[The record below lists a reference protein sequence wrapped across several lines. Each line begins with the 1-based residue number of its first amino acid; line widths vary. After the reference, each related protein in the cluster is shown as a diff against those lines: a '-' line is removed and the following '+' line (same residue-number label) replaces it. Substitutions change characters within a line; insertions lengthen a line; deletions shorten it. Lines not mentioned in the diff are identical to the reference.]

1 MAGRVCGNADLT
13 RSISKSIFVTNFPDN
28 TSSKDPWNQCQGYGT
43 IVDVYI
49 PNRLS
54 KAGKRFAFVV
64 RFERSYSRPS
74 QSTHPYKPVN
84 TGAPT
89 FASALKGT
97 ANLPPYISP
106 SPALVLD
113 DSCVVSRELDN
124 YVMGEVKQF
133 SSINNL
139 CVLLSNEGFPNVK
152 LAYLGGLWVM
162 IELESFKSKAKFMKH
177 VGVASWFVRLCNA
190 QSDFVS
196 RERIVWVDIE
206 GVPLH
211 VWSRATF
218 HKIGSKWGEVMELEE
233 CLDDCFGRKRICIK
247 TKQEDNILERFKIIV
262 HGKIFV
268 VRAKELSVWTPI
280 FNKVK
285 DVVYCTDDESVKG
298 ERRKMVEVVHTSND
312 KETSPDPFNI
322 YNLLKKRDDGVDVDD
337 CDSSDTDS
345 LRRKMKSGGSI
356 LEVLDDMINVGH
368 IMGYTMEGCI
378 KDMEKIIGHLSDHRP
393 ILLRDAISN
402 YGATP
407 FRFYHSWLQLDGFDQ
422 MDMSTWTSIT
432 LDDRNRMIRFKTKLQ
447 ILKKEIRTWV
457 ADYKRSQSRRLTEI
471 KSKLHDIDVLL
482 DQGGV
487 NDVILLARKDLM
499 KQLHDFKSSKARD
512 CTQKAKI
519 QWAIEEDEN
528 TKFFHGV
535 INRKRAN
542 LSIKG
547 IMVDGEWV
555 DDPIRVKEEFRT
567 HFATRFQAPATN
579 RCRLD
584 FRFPNCL
591 SLEQASDLESPVTS
605 DEIRNAVCGCGE
617 DKSPGPDGFT
627 FDFFRKFWSII
638 GPDFYLAVE

>member
-1 MAGRVCGNADLT
+1 MAGRVRGNADLT

-28 TSSKDPWNQCQGYGT
+28 TSSKDMWNLCQGYGT
-43 IVDVYI
+43 VVDVYI

-54 KAGKRFAFVV
+54 KAGKRFAFVRFIKVENVDRLVGNLCTLWIGRMHLHANVV

-97 ANLPPYISP
+97 ANLPPYIS
-106 SPALVLD
+106 SSHALVLD
-113 DSCVVSRELDN
+113 DSCVVSRQLDN

-139 CVLLSNEGFPNVK
+139 RVLLSNEGFPNVK

-162 IELESFKSKAKFMKH
+162 IELESLKSKAKFMKH

-218 HKIGSKWGEVMELEE
+218 NKIGSKWGEVMELKE
-233 CLDDCFGRKRICIK
+233 CLDDCFGRKRICIR

-268 VRAKELSVWTPI
+268 GRAKELSIWTPI
-280 FNKVK
+280 FNEVK

-298 ERRKMVEVVHTSND
+298 GEEKNGGSSNHVNSDDECDVEGVSDTYFGDSDDKHGNEHNQVHTSND

-322 YNLLKKRDDGVDVDD
+322 YNLLKKRDDGVVNSGADTSIPFPPGFTPERKNNSLDKQEVNDTTSIKSQMRSDEFCSRVVENAQDVDD
-337 CDSSDTDS
+337 CHSSDTDS

-368 IMGYTMEGCI
+368 TMGYTMEGCI
-378 KDMEKIIGHLSDHRP
+378 KDMEKVIGL
-393 ILLRDAISN
+393 
-402 YGATP
+402 
-407 FRFYHSWLQLDGFDQ
+407 
-422 MDMSTWTSIT
+422 
-432 LDDRNRMIRFKTKLQ
+432 
-447 ILKKEIRTWV
+447 
-457 ADYKRSQSRRLTEI
+457 
-471 KSKLHDIDVLL
+471 
-482 DQGGV
+482 QGG
-487 NDVILLARKDLM
+487 
-499 KQLHDFKSSKARD
+499 HDGL
-512 CTQKAKI
+512 Q
-519 QWAIEEDEN
+519 
-528 TKFFHGV
+528 
-535 INRKRAN
+535 
-542 LSIKG
+542 
-547 IMVDGEWV
+547 
-555 DDPIRVKEEFRT
+555 
-567 HFATRFQAPATN
+567 
-579 RCRLD
+579 
-584 FRFPNCL
+584 
-591 SLEQASDLESPVTS
+591 
-605 DEIRNAVCGCGE
+605 
-617 DKSPGPDGFT
+617 
-627 FDFFRKFWSII
+627 
-638 GPDFYLAVE
+638 